1 METPE
6 IVDTTDVGGPWSLV
20 EQLVHTFRLHSADQL
35 GLVTAL
41 CREAVRI
48 AAGAR
53 DAGVIILGRRG
64 LDTVATTGQVPEQL
78 DALQHRLDAGPCLAA
93 ARDQIVIRVDDIATD
108 QRWETFRAAALRC
121 GVGSMLC
128 LPLRV
133 DATVMGTLSLYS
145 DRPGALTDAEPAVRM
160 LSVLAAGTL
169 SEVRRKQN
177 FDRALESRDLIGQA
191 KGILMYANRVDADAA
206 FRLLAERSKATNTKL
221 VDIARSVVETGSL

>member
-1 METPE
+1 
-6 IVDTTDVGGPWSLV
+6 
-20 EQLVHTFRLHSADQL
+20 
-35 GLVTAL
+35 
-41 CREAVRI
+41 
-48 AAGAR
+48 
-53 DAGVIILGRRG
+53 
-64 LDTVATTGQVPEQL
+64 
-78 DALQHRLDAGPCLAA
+78 
-93 ARDQIVIRVDDIATD
+93 
-108 QRWETFRAAALRC
+108 
-121 GVGSMLC
+121 MLC

-160 LSVLAAGTL
+160 LSVLAASTL

-221 VDIARSVVETGSL
+221 VDIARSVVETGLL